1 LGTISHQSL
10 CQMGCG
16 RLSALDCPEHVEGN
30 AFPLFIHFAIPF
42 GGVVDKNSPY
52 FQRLVTANGMVRPSA
67 PPVIEAGKGCQR
79 QGARHVSEAKR
90 RDSDSRHRYRQELI
104 PKVRLWN
111 GILHRRRIGKFIRQG
126 IIKDE
131 VSVLLQ
137 ATALRS
143 MQRRMTA
150 SRG

>member
-1 LGTISHQSL
+1 MEWS
-10 CQMGCG
+10 G
-16 RLSALDCPEHVEGN
+16 RAP
-30 AFPLFIHFAIPF
+30 
-42 GGVVDKNSPY
+42 
-52 FQRLVTANGMVRPSA
+52 A

-111 GILHRRRIGKFIRQG
+111 AILHRRRIGKFIRQG

-131 VSVLLQ
+131 VSLLLQ
-137 ATALRS
+137 GNRPKINATADDGIAWLK
-143 MQRRMTA
+143 
-150 SRG
+150 